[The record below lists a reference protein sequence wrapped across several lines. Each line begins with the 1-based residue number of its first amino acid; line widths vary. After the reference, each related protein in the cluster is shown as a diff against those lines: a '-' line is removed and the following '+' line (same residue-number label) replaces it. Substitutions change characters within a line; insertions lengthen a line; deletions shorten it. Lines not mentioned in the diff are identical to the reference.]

1 MTAANKQSVIQE
13 FRLSDL
19 AEEFTEQS
27 SAEIERLRSTQPD
40 FDETLYQHAV
50 ELVLRK
56 LKQRGPRDIR

>member
-1 MTAANKQSVIQE
+1 VSTSDKQSVIQE

-56 LKQRGPRDIR
+56 LNQRDPRDIR